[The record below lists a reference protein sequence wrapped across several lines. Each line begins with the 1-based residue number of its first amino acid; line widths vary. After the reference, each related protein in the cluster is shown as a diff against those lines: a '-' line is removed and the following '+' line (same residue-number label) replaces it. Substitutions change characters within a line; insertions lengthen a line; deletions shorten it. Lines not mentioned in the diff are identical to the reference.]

1 MMFWDLEPEKV
12 EVMLRLHDGK
22 ELFGDQWD
30 VAVDLIKADLADLD
44 HSGSVI
50 LSWEGELA
58 VDKLHRMGGQLERGK
73 AVQVSFSEKEFA
85 EYANARI

>member
-1 MMFWDLEPEKV
+1 MSWDLEPEKV
-12 EVMLRLHDGK
+12 EVMLRLREGK
-22 ELFGDQWD
+22 KLFGDQWD

-58 VDKLHRMGGQLERGK
+58 VDMMSKMNVQLGQ
-73 AVQVSFSEKEFA
+73 VVHVSFSKKKYA
-85 EYANARI
+85 EYVNSHI

>member
-1 MMFWDLEPEKV
+1 MFWDLEPEKV

-58 VDKLHRMGGQLERGK
+58 VNKLCKMDGQLERGK
-73 AVQVSFSEKEFA
+73 AVQVSFSKKEFA
-85 EYANARI
+85 EYVNARI

>member
-1 MMFWDLEPEKV
+1 MSWDLEPEKV

-22 ELFGDQWD
+22 KLFGDQWD

-44 HSGSVI
+44 NFGDVI

-58 VDKLHRMGGQLERGK
+58 VDKLHRMGAQLERGK
-73 AVQVSFSEKEFA
+73 AVQVSFSKKELS
-85 EYANARI
+85 EYVNARI